1 MKRIEDD
8 INTLVDIPKSKRK
21 RHKNTL
27 SFDFPCL
34 ANNNQII
41 NQVRHEDN
49 VNQKNRVAAAKR
61 LSIEKQLIAVNAQS
75 NKIKHIVSTPYI
87 KQKAREAKAMRK
99 AQAIAKHHFSV
110 IAETNKIYIL

>member
-1 MKRIEDD
+1 MKRIEDN

-27 SFDFPCL
+27 SFDFPSL
-34 ANNNQII
+34 VNGNQII

-61 LSIEKQLIAVNAQS
+61 LSIEKQLMAVNAES
-75 NKIKHIVSTPYI
+75 NKIKHIISTPYI
-87 KQKAREAKAMRK
+87 KQKARERK
-99 AQAIAKHHFSV
+99 ALRRAEAIAKHYINTIS
-110 IAETNKIYIL
+110 ETNKIFIL

>member
-8 INTLVDIPKSKRK
+8 KDYLIDIPKSKRK

-27 SFDFPCL
+27 SYDMPCL

-61 LSIEKQLIAVNAQS
+61 LSIEKQLIAVNAES
-75 NKIKHIVSTPYI
+75 NKIKHVISSPYI
-87 KQKAREAKAMRK
+87 KQKAREQKALRRAEAM
-99 AQAIAKHHFSV
+99 AKHHFSS
-110 IAETNKIYIL
+110 IAETNKIFIL

>member
-8 INTLVDIPKSKRK
+8 KDYLIDIPKSKRK

-27 SFDFPCL
+27 SYDMPCL
-34 ANNNQII
+34 VNSNQVI

-49 VNQKNRVAAAKR
+49 VNQKNRVAASKR
-61 LSIEKQLIAVNAQS
+61 LSIEKQLIAVNAES
-75 NKIKHIVSTPYI
+75 NKIKHIISTPYI
-87 KQKAREAKAMRK
+87 KQKAREAKALRK

>member
-8 INTLVDIPKSKRK
+8 KDYLIDIPKSKRK
-21 RHKNTL
+21 RHKNTV
-27 SFDFPCL
+27 SYDMPCL
-34 ANNNQII
+34 VNDNQVINQI
-41 NQVRHEDN
+41 RHEDN

-75 NKIKHIVSTPYI
+75 NKIKHIISSPYI

-99 AQAIAKHHFSV
+99 AQAIAKHRINEIS
-110 IAETNKIYIL
+110 ETNKIYIL

>member
-8 INTLVDIPKSKRK
+8 KDYLIDIPKSKRK

-27 SFDFPCL
+27 SFDVPCL
-34 ANNNQII
+34 VNANQVI

-49 VNQKNRVAAAKR
+49 VNQKNRVEAAKR
-61 LSIEKQLIAVNAQS
+61 LSIEKQIIAVNAES
-75 NKIKHIVSTPYI
+75 NKIKHIISTPYI
-87 KQKAREAKAMRK
+87 KQKAREAKALKR
-99 AQAIAKHHFSV
+99 AEAIAKHHFSV

>member
-8 INTLVDIPKSKRK
+8 KDYLIDIPKSKRK
-21 RHKNTL
+21 RHKNTV
-27 SFDFPCL
+27 SYDMPCL
-34 ANNNQII
+34 VNDNQVINQI
-41 NQVRHEDN
+41 RHEDN
-49 VNQKNRVAAAKR
+49 VNQKNRVAASKQ
-61 LSIEKQLIAVNAQS
+61 LSIEAQVKAVNAPS
-75 NKIKHIVSTPYI
+75 NGIKHIISSPYI

>member
-8 INTLVDIPKSKRK
+8 KDYLIDIPKSKRK

-27 SFDFPCL
+27 SFDMPCL
-34 ANNNQII
+34 VNENQVINQI
-41 NQVRHEDN
+41 RHEDN

-75 NKIKHIVSTPYI
+75 NKIKHIISSPYI
-87 KQKAREAKAMRK
+87 KQKARERK
-99 AQAIAKHHFSV
+99 ALRRAEAIAKYYINTIS
-110 IAETNKIYIL
+110 ETNKIFIL